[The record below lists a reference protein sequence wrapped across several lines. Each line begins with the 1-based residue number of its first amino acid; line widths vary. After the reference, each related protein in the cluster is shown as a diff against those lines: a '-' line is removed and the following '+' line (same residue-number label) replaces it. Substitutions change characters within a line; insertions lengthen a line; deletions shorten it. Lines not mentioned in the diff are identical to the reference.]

1 MNLTTSII
9 AIISVFIVGF
19 ALGLLIMFLINR
31 YQQRQVDQ
39 LAKQLA
45 SQNQSE
51 FAALSMQALDKAST
65 QFLKLA
71 NETLSK
77 QTEHNTQ
84 ELEGKKALIDQ
95 TLQAMHKELDGVNKI
110 VIALEKDRVSKFGQ
124 LSQQLK
130 IAAEQTNKL
139 QETTNQLH
147 SALASSQTRG
157 QWGERMAEDVLRMAG
172 FIEGINYLKQETS
185 ASRSRPDF
193 TFLLPKGLKLNM
205 DVKFPLD
212 NYLKYIETDNPDEQQ
227 QYKNHFLKDVKSRI
241 NEVTNRA
248 YINRAENTV
257 DYVLVFIP
265 NEQIFA
271 FITEN
276 DESLGDQALAQK
288 VVLCSPLTL
297 FAVLAVIRQAVDNFY
312 IEERASQI
320 LNLLS
325 EFKKQWGMFIDS
337 FDSLGKKL
345 ESAQKEYQYLT
356 STRQNQ
362 LDKRLEKIDNLRQQ
376 EKHPADES
384 IDEWLLPSNDDQD

>member
-1 MNLTTSII
+1 MNLTEII
-9 AIISVFIVGF
+9 TIISVFLLGF
-19 ALGLLIMFLINR
+19 LLGVMIMVLIHR
-31 YQQRQVDQ
+31 YQRRQIDQ
-39 LAKQLA
+39 FTKQIA

-51 FAALSMQALDKAST
+51 FAALSMQALEKAST
-65 QFLKLA
+65 QFLRLA

-77 QTEHNTQ
+77 QTEHNAQ

-95 TLQAMHKELDGVNKI
+95 TLKAMHTELNGVNKI
-110 VIALEKDRVSKFGQ
+110 VVALEKDRMRKFGQ
-124 LSQQLK
+124 LTQQLK
-130 IAAEQTNKL
+130 NAAEQTSKL
-139 QETTNQLH
+139 QETTHQLH

-172 FIEGINYLKQETS
+172 FIEGVNYLKQETS

-227 QYKNHFLKDVKSRI
+227 QYKNRFLKDVKLRI

-248 YINRAENTV
+248 YINRADNTV

-276 DESLGDQALAQK
+276 DDSLCDQALAQK

-297 FAVLAVIRQAVDNFY
+297 FAVLAVIRQAIDNFY

-320 LNLLS
+320 LNLLA

-362 LDKRLEKIDNLRQQ
+362 LDKRLEKIDDLRQQ
-376 EKHPADES
+376 EKQPADES
-384 IDEWLLPSNDDQD
+384 IDEWLLPSNENQD

>member
-1 MNLTTSII
+1 MNLTDIL
-9 AIISVFIVGF
+9 AIISVFLLGF
-19 ALGLLIMFLINR
+19 LIGVLIMLLINR
-31 YQQRQVDQ
+31 YHQRQVEQ
-39 LAKQLA
+39 FTKHLA

-51 FAALSMQALDKAST
+51 FAALSMQALEQAST

-77 QTEHNTQ
+77 QTEHNAQ

-95 TLQAMHKELDGVNKI
+95 TLQVMHSELDGVNKI
-110 VIALEKDRVSKFGQ
+110 VIELEKDRVHKFSQ

-130 IAAEQTNKL
+130 IAAEQTGKL

-212 NYLKYIETDNPDEQQ
+212 NYLKYLQAETQDEQL
-227 QYKNHFLKDVKSRI
+227 QYKNRFLKDVKLRI
-241 NEVTNRA
+241 HEVTNRA
-248 YINRAENTV
+248 YINRADNTV
-257 DYVLVFIP
+257 DYALVFIP

-276 DESLGDQALAQK
+276 DESIGDEALTQK
-288 VVLCSPLTL
+288 IVLCSPLTL

-320 LNLLS
+320 LNLLA
-325 EFKKQWGMFIDS
+325 EFKKQWGLFVDS

-345 ESAQKEYQYLT
+345 ASAQKEFQYLT

-362 LDKRLEKIDNLRQQ
+362 LEKRLEKIDDLRQQ
-376 EKHPADES
+376 GKLKSEDPV
-384 IDEWLLPSNDDQD
+384 DEWLLPSEEE

>member
-1 MNLTTSII
+1 VNLTTSII

>member
-1 MNLTTSII
+1 VNLTDIL
-9 AIISVFIVGF
+9 AIISVFLLGF
-19 ALGLLIMFLINR
+19 LIGVLIMFLINR
-31 YQQRQVDQ
+31 YQQHQVEQ
-39 LAKQLA
+39 FTKHLA
-45 SQNQSE
+45 SRNQSE
-51 FAALSMQALDKAST
+51 FAALSMQALEQAST

-77 QTEHNTQ
+77 QTEHNAQ

-95 TLQAMHKELDGVNKI
+95 TLQVMHSELDGVNKI
-110 VIALEKDRVSKFGQ
+110 VIELEKDRVKKFSQ

-130 IAAEQTNKL
+130 IAAEQTGKL

-227 QYKNHFLKDVKSRI
+227 HYKNRFLKDVKLRI

-248 YINRAENTV
+248 YINRADNTV

-271 FITEN
+271 FITEIMMN
-276 DESLGDQALAQK
+276 HLA
-288 VVLCSPLTL
+288 
-297 FAVLAVIRQAVDNFY
+297 IMHWR
-312 IEERASQI
+312 
-320 LNLLS
+320 
-325 EFKKQWGMFIDS
+325 KK
-337 FDSLGKKL
+337 
-345 ESAQKEYQYLT
+345 
-356 STRQNQ
+356 
-362 LDKRLEKIDNLRQQ
+362 
-376 EKHPADES
+376 
-384 IDEWLLPSNDDQD
+384 

>member
-1 MNLTTSII
+1 VNLTDIL
-9 AIISVFIVGF
+9 AIISVFLLGF
-19 ALGLLIMFLINR
+19 LIGVLIMFLINR
-31 YQQRQVDQ
+31 YQQHQVEQ
-39 LAKQLA
+39 FTKHLA
-45 SQNQSE
+45 SRNQSE
-51 FAALSMQALDKAST
+51 FAALSMQALEQAST

-77 QTEHNTQ
+77 QTEHNAQ

-95 TLQAMHKELDGVNKI
+95 TLQVMHSELDGVNKI
-110 VIALEKDRVSKFGQ
+110 VIELEKDRVQKFSQ

-130 IAAEQTNKL
+130 IAAEQTGKL

-227 QYKNHFLKDVKSRI
+227 HYKNRFLKDVKLRI

-248 YINRAENTV
+248 YINRADNTV

-320 LNLLS
+320 LNLLA

-362 LDKRLEKIDNLRQQ
+362 LDKSFEKIDDLRQQ
-376 EKHPADES
+376 EKLKSDDPVD
-384 IDEWLLPSNDDQD
+384 DWLLPSDEE